1 MTQRLP
7 IWCLA
12 MTLAAFAAA
21 GVARAGIRLD
31 GVDASGYPE
40 IQASV
45 VGSSASARPPV
56 VREAG
61 TPVVAFQARNLGRQ
75 KAVMLALDNSR
86 SMRGAP
92 LADAR
97 SAAQVFI
104 ESKGAND
111 RLGVLAFGHRAF
123 ALTGFSG
130 ETADAAAALGAIA
143 VDQRTGT
150 ALYDAVVLAARR
162 LGSQPL
168 PGRVLVILTDGR
180 DVSSAATLDEAIEAA
195 RHAHVVVYPI
205 AVAAPG
211 FDPSPLLRLSRST
224 GGSYHRAGSTTGLG
238 GVYASIAAELSRTW
252 RIRYTTAAR
261 PGDTLKLSAT
271 LPGLGAATA
280 TYTLTGDSTVPVVPP
295 TKLVPASLY
304 GSVGTAVLALV
315 VAFLAVLALGMLYA
329 GRGGSRLRAQLDA
342 HVTPA
347 IAGAKRRRSPTRAG
361 LRRQVFH
368 AVEQAFGDVRR
379 FKSLQHL
386 LERADLPLR
395 ASEFLFIQL
404 GAAFLFGLVFAV
416 AGTST
421 LVTLGAM
428 IGAGLAPRG
437 YVSFRAKSRLRSFE
451 NQLPDLLITIAASL
465 KAGHSFRQG
474 IQTVVDEGRPPA
486 SDEFKRVLTETSLG
500 RPMDDAL
507 KDMAERV
514 GSKNLE
520 FVMTAVTIQ
529 RQVGG
534 SLAALFDMVADAV
547 RQRQQF
553 ARKIRGL
560 TAMGRM
566 SAYVLVGL
574 PIFLAL
580 VLTLMNPTYM
590 SPLYHTSTGHELMAI
605 GVVGIGIGTMLLKK
619 IVTFRG

>member
-1 MTQRLP
+1 MRRRAALSF
-7 IWCLA
+7 A
-12 MTLAAFAAA
+12 ALAAAFLAA
-21 GVARAGIRLD
+21 GAAQAGVRLG
-31 GVDASGYPE
+31 GVDASGYPV

-45 VGSSASARPPV
+45 VGSSPSSRPPV
-56 VREAG
+56 VRESG
-61 TPVVAFQARNLGRQ
+61 VPVVAFQARNLGSQ
-75 KAVMLALDNSR
+75 KAVVLALDNSR
-86 SMRGAP
+86 SMAGAP

-97 SAAQVFI
+97 SAAQVFVAL
-104 ESKGAND
+104 KGAD
-111 RLGVLAFGHRAF
+111 DHLGVVTFGHRAF

-130 ETADAAAALGAIA
+130 GTSDASTALGAVA
-143 VDQRTGT
+143 VDRRVGT
-150 ALYDAVVLAARR
+150 ALYDAVVLAARK
-162 LGSQPL
+162 LAAQPL
-168 PGRVLVILTDGR
+168 PGRVIVLLTDGH
-180 DVSSAATLDEAIEAA
+180 DVSSAASLGEAIDTA
-195 RHAHVVVYPI
+195 RRAHAVVYPI

-211 FDPSPLLRLSRST
+211 FDPSPLRALARST
-224 GGSYHRAGSTTGLG
+224 GGSYHAAGTTAGLG
-238 GVYASIAAELSRTW
+238 RVYASIAAELSRTW

-261 PGDTLKLSAT
+261 PGETLKLHAT
-271 LPGLGAATA
+271 LPGLGAADA
-280 TYTLTGDSTVPVVPP
+280 TYPLAGDGSAPAVAPNR
-295 TKLVPASLY
+295 LVPSSLY
-304 GSVGTAVLALV
+304 GAVGTAMLALT
-315 VAFLAVLALGMLYA
+315 VAFLGVLALGLLYA
-329 GRGGSRLRAQLDA
+329 GRGGSRLRAQLDV
-342 HVTPA
+342 HVAPA
-347 IAGAKRRRSPTRAG
+347 LAGAKRRRSGTPAG
-361 LRRQVFH
+361 LRRQIFH

-379 FKSLQHL
+379 FKSLQQL

-404 GAAFLFGLVFAV
+404 GAAFVFGLVFAV
-416 AGTST
+416 AGTSP
-421 LVTLGAM
+421 LITLGAM
-428 IGAGLAPRG
+428 VVAGLAPRL
-437 YVSFRAKSRLRSFE
+437 YAAFRAKSRLRAFE
-451 NQLPDLLITIAASL
+451 NQLPDLLITMAASL

-520 FVMTAVTIQ
+520 FVITAVTIQ

-534 SLAALFDMVADAV
+534 SLASLFDMVADAV

-590 SPLYHTSTGHELMAI
+590 SPLYHTSTGHELMAM
-605 GVVGIGIGTMLLKK
+605 GVVGVGIGTMLLKK
-619 IVTFRG
+619 IVSFRG